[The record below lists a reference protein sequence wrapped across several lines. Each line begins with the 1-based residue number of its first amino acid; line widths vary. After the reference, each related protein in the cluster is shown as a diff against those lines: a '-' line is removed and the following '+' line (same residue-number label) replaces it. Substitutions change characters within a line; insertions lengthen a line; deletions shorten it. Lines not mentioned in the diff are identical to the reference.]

1 MKYNLDIIM
10 DIEYDTQKFWE
21 HMIDNYDGTI
31 DLIDMKN
38 IIIDYLRQL

>member
-1 MKYNLDIIM
+1 MKRYDLEI

-21 HMIDNYDGTI
+21 HMKDNYDGII

-38 IIIDYLRQL
+38 IIINYLRQL

>member
-1 MKYNLDIIM
+1 MNKYDLEL

-21 HMIDNYDGTI
+21 HMIDNYDGII